1 MSVKASSS
9 LSTDGSSSTRLCMG
23 YFWILDRLESE
34 LGLPR
39 RQRLVCH
46 SNLPRFADVYA
57 ENEQYEAIMDDLT
70 KQGIFSSDY
79 SSTAVNDLADIHIS
93 KLPSTKVDEFHNQV
107 TGFSQEYI
115 NYIRDVDKVS

>member
-79 SSTAVNDLADIHIS
+79 SSS
-93 KLPSTKVDEFHNQV
+93 KLTSTKVDEFHNQV